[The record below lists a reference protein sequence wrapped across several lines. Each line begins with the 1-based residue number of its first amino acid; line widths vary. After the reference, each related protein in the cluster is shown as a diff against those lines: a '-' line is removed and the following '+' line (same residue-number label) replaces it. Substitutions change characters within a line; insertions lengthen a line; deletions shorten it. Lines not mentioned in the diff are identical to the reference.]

1 MWRRYGDALYTL
13 LTLAIFGFETIALGA
28 LSLAFLL
35 GAAAGIAS
43 TPIEEILLAVVTSTA
58 SALALLGLYLLS
70 YHFISSTRDR
80 WHHEQIDKW
89 TEWWVGLALAGP
101 DEPADDG
108 TSRRRLPRVA
118 VDSVLSLLEAVKG
131 EEGDRLKEA
140 LAGRGVD
147 RWFLRRARGGHLTA
161 RLDAIEGL
169 GKARLPQALDDLLGL
184 FHHSKPVVRRMSAR
198 AAAVTLAIIPPGPG
212 PDSPHARFI
221 AAIQRAD
228 LQPGVVQEALLLLET
243 RAGPILR
250 ELLADPELSDTVRW
264 VVLET
269 IGRMGLADMADEVA
283 ASATHPDPEL
293 RAATFR
299 ALRRLATIPEG
310 AEARLLAAVDDEVD
324 FVRVQAAHAAAFAP
338 AERAMPALE
347 RHLAD
352 ESWWVRR
359 AVAGSLARL
368 GEAGVATV
376 KRAAETHPDLA
387 AREMAVQILL
397 EADEL
402 TPAAARPATGVA

>member
-13 LTLAIFGFETIALGA
+13 MTLAIFGFETIALGA
-28 LSLAFLL
+28 LSLSFLL

-70 YHFISSTRDR
+70 YHFISSMRDR

-101 DEPADDG
+101 DRPADDG
-108 TSRRRLPRVA
+108 TERHRLPRVA

-140 LAGRGVD
+140 LASRGVD
-147 RWFLRRARGGHLTA
+147 RWFLRRARGSHLTA

-169 GKARLPQALDDLLGL
+169 GKARLPQALDALLGL
-184 FHHSKPVVRRMSAR
+184 FDHPKPVVRRMAAR
-198 AAAVTLAIIPPGPG
+198 ATAVTLAILPPEPW
-212 PDSPHARFI
+212 PDGPHARFI
-221 AAIQRAD
+221 AAIQHAD

-250 ELLADPELSDTVRW
+250 QLLADPELSDTVRW

-269 IGRMGLADMADEVA
+269 IGRMGLADMADQVA

-299 ALRRLATIPEG
+299 ALRRLATVPEG
-310 AEARLLAAVDDEVD
+310 AERRLLDAVDDEVD
-324 FVRVQAAHAAAFAP
+324 FVRVQAAHAATFAP
-338 AERAMPALE
+338 AELALPALE
-347 RHLAD
+347 PHLAD
-352 ESWWVRR
+352 ASWWVRR

-368 GEAGVATV
+368 GEAGVTTV
-376 KRAAETHPDLA
+376 KRAAETHPDQA

-402 TPAAARPATGVA
+402 TPAAARLATGVA